1 MILNDLLFLIF
12 ASQSKKKLIILNAN
26 CERKSY
32 KKVFSFRS
40 IIIQSII
47 KKYSNV
53 SVKFAVVVIVVVF
66 KSSAWRN
73 EERERKALVRK
84 I

>member
-1 MILNDLLFLIF
+1 MQIAKGNPIRKFSVF
-12 ASQSKKKLIILNAN
+12 VQSPL
-26 CERKSY
+26 
-32 KKVFSFRS
+32 
-40 IIIQSII
+40 II

-73 EERERKALVRK
+73 EERERERKTLVRK